1 MDGMKMVTCDEVVEW
16 LHREAELLDDGHE
29 RAWLESLVSRE
40 VVYQVPLRQTRRRA
54 DGSGFV
60 EGGFLL
66 DECYGSLSTR
76 ITRNESPWAWTED
89 PPPRTRR
96 FVTNIRVRDV
106 DGGLAVR
113 SNLLV
118 YRTRG
123 DQTEPHLLSGER
135 HDVLRR
141 EDGSLRLHRRVVLLD
156 LSVLGVP
163 NMSYLL

>member
-1 MDGMKMVTCDEVVEW
+1 MKVVTYDEVVEW
-16 LHREAELLDDGHE
+16 LHLEAELLDDGHE
-29 RAWLESLVSRE
+29 REWLEGLVSRD
-40 VVYQVPLRQTRRRA
+40 VVYRVPLRQTRRRSE
-54 DGSGFV
+54 GSGFV
-60 EGGFLL
+60 EGFLL

-118 YRTRG
+118 HRTRG

-141 EDGSLRLHRRVVLLD
+141 EHGSLWLHRRIVLLD
-156 LSVLGVP
+156 VSVLGVP
-163 NMSYLL
+163 TFSYLL